1 MYVVKRRA
9 VNARQM
15 NWRKDLRVPSSL
27 LTNAEVLE
35 LGVKT
40 DTMLDELINQQLPG
54 ILAKHASDKND
65 VKVGPSS

>member
-54 ILAKHASDKND
+54 ILAKHASDKKD